1 MLTVRLNIHTTFGKK
16 ELKKVTGEFAHLEAQ
31 NYIDS
36 FEDLGCW
43 FAKVD
48 RLDQTPAAWEAAL
61 AKQRETYA
69 NQN

>member
-16 ELKKVTGEFAHLEAQ
+16 DLKKFTGEFAHLEAQ

-36 FEDLGCW
+36 YEDLGWW
-43 FAKVD
+43 FATVN
-48 RLDQTPAAWEAAL
+48 RLHQTPAAWEAAL